1 MNALGVYY
9 IQPKESVLLPPGSKT
24 QRAYYIYIHR
34 RGAFG
39 VARFDRLGNA
49 RALMRGTSDRY
60 SSHAFFVNLSGRG
73 TRRGK
78 GEFLEYMENETL
90 YDIGQ
95 SIEQHCQGERQMN
108 ASIGAI
114 GRVFASIEAT
124 HPQRTIP
131 NGFVRFWLTNQE
143 SYKSS
148 FTYKEDGS
156 YSVYKNTKLGEIL
169 TKYYQGIHSYQL
181 LTNTKKVN
189 NVEVSI
195 YNRATFF
202 PRKDYIAEVVIQLSG
217 DKHIYRYQRLSD
229 LLEEHKA
236 LEEKQKALKVLK
248 SNEKE
253 YKRQD
258 EQQKKSEEELR
269 IKEEIAQLED
279 EIAKSKAKISR
290 VRSFIRST
298 LALRKQPLLDKP
310 QEEAKR
316 SHLYDGISIV
326 IEGGPGTGK
335 TTTVIQRL
343 KFLTTQKVLEEYKA
357 PISEEQ
363 KILVSD
369 VNHKSWMFVSP
380 TKLLLQYLRDNMQYE
395 GLATTEENTIVID
408 DFRTKMIR
416 EYHLCKPDTDGPFKL
431 YRIDGKYFSLILKPR
446 DVVNEFEKYVVRQIA
461 QSLSEI
467 SKLETKSYSWHE
479 KAVRIK
485 SYCAKSANIKDLN
498 TLLDLFYSLQEN
510 EGSYVNELVN
520 ISRQK
525 VKEASA
531 FILGKIKSQPEIV
544 DKLKILFDK
553 WRKNRITEDE
563 DLEEDDDELLK
574 KIDFNTELYTKLK
587 PLVRNYALIQIDA
600 NTRLSKRQNELY
612 ALVEPFMREVPGWLI
627 LGGLVWF
634 VRKFANLCRGIER
647 NVLDKIPQLY
657 KGFRKEREADKNE
670 ALLLYNKVLLKK
682 IIQKENNKHLHPD
695 EQNFLLGFINNLLL
709 GIYRKSKSRFNALD
723 HSYVIAYKNYA
734 RPVLVIDEATD
745 YTQLDYY
752 MLYSFRHYDIS
763 SVTLSGDMMQGL
775 NENGIVS
782 WDDLNWIIPNLEK
795 CELQTSYRQIPT
807 LLRIAKEMYKDD
819 LGYYPRYKSFMEQSN
834 DEPAPLAFV
843 SEDEDKK
850 VQWISDRI
858 REVYETYQSMPSV
871 ALFVGDNEDISK
883 LVGRFVELDILNGIQ
898 IEDCSGNRRL
908 EEKDKVRIFRLSE
921 VKGLEFEVAFF
932 HNIDNAI
939 EDRDSEK
946 LMRRYLYVGISRATT
961 HLAATFS
968 RQEGNENILKYFSQE
983 DDWSI

>member
-1 MNALGVYY
+1 
-9 IQPKESVLLPPGSKT
+9 
-24 QRAYYIYIHR
+24 
-34 RGAFG
+34 
-39 VARFDRLGNA
+39 
-49 RALMRGTSDRY
+49 
-60 SSHAFFVNLSGRG
+60 
-73 TRRGK
+73 
-78 GEFLEYMENETL
+78 
-90 YDIGQ
+90 
-95 SIEQHCQGERQMN
+95 MN

-114 GRVFASIEAT
+114 GRVFASIKASY
-124 HPQRTIP
+124 PQRAIP
-131 NGFVRFWLTNQE
+131 NGFVRLWLTNQE

-148 FTYKEDGS
+148 STYKEDGS
-156 YSVYKNTKLGEIL
+156 FSVYKNTKLGEIL
-169 TKYYQGIHSYQL
+169 TRYYQGIHSYPT

-189 NVEVSI
+189 NIEVSI
-195 YNRATFF
+195 YNRATFC

-217 DKHIYRYQRLSD
+217 DKHIYRYQRLSE

-236 LEEKQKALKVLK
+236 LEEKQKALEVLI

-258 EQQKKSEEELR
+258 EQQNKSEEELR

-290 VRSFIRST
+290 VRSFTRST
-298 LALRKQPLLDKP
+298 VALRKQPLLDEA
-310 QEEAKR
+310 QEKVKR
-316 SHLYDGISIV
+316 SHLYDGIPIV

-343 KFLTTQKVLEEYKA
+343 KFLTTKTVLNEYEVS
-357 PISEEQ
+357 ISENQ

-369 VNHKSWMFVSP
+369 VNHKSWIFVSP

-416 EYHLCKPDTDGPFKL
+416 EYHLRKPDTDGPFKL
-431 YRIDGKYFSLILKPR
+431 YKIDGKYVSLILKTK
-446 DVVNEFEKYVVRQIA
+446 DVVKEFEKYVVRQIT
-461 QSLSEI
+461 QNLSEI
-467 SKLETKSYSWHE
+467 SKLETKSYSWHD

-485 SYCAKSANIKDLN
+485 SYCAKAADIKDLN

-520 ISRQK
+520 ISRDK
-525 VKEASA
+525 VKKISA
-531 FILGKIKSQPEIV
+531 FIQGKIKSQPEV
-544 DKLKILFDK
+544 VEKLKVLFDK
-553 WRKNRITEDE
+553 WRKDRIIEDE
-563 DLEEDDDELLK
+563 DLEEDEEVLSRR
-574 KIDFNTELYTKLK
+574 IDFDPELYAKLQ
-587 PLVRNYALIQIDA
+587 PLVRNYALIQIDTNA
-600 NTRLSKRQNELY
+600 RLSKRQSELY
-612 ALVEPFMREVPGWLI
+612 ALVEPFMREMSEWSI

-634 VRKFANLCRGIER
+634 VRKFANLCSGIER

-657 KGFRKEREADKNE
+657 KGFRKEKETDKKDTMF
-670 ALLLYNKVLLKK
+670 LYDKVLLRK

-695 EQNFLLGFINNLLL
+695 EQNLLLGFINNLLF
-709 GIYRKSKSRFNALD
+709 GIYRKSKVRFNTLN
-723 HSYVIAYKNYA
+723 HSYVVAYKNYA

-782 WDDLNWIIPNLEK
+782 WDDLNWIMPNFERS
-795 CELQTSYRQIPT
+795 ELQTSYRQIPT
-807 LLRIAKEMYKDD
+807 LLQIAKEMYKDD
-819 LGYYPRYKSFMEQSN
+819 LGYYPRYKSFEQQSD

-850 VQWISDRI
+850 VQWISSRI
-858 REVYETYQSMPSV
+858 REVYETYQSMPSI

-883 LVGRFVELDILNGIQ
+883 LVDRFVELDILNGIQ
-898 IEDCSGNRRL
+898 VEDCSGNRRL

-921 VKGLEFEVAFF
+921 VKGMEFEVAFF